1 MSKKS
6 KINKS
11 NRFIEIFKQILD
23 RTEYIDIIKWDE
35 QGIKIQIIDKSL
47 LQENV
52 LPRFFK
58 HSNYSS
64 FLRQLNIYG
73 FISCRDQ
80 NGILTY
86 QHPYF
91 TQSNMIQKLIQKKKQ
106 IIVDKQQIGTFIIE
120 QEELKSTMTSL
131 KQEQLNIQQ
140 QLVKSIQQQL
150 RFQHHFKLI
159 IEKLLEIKAIQER
172 RGVFFIESIRMIVR
186 AMKPEAQTSFQYL
199 IKCVYPN
206 EEDLWMSETLSIKE
220 DEIEIP
226 YPTSPA
232 TFGKAVVEDI
242 GNYLNHKQE
251 QFNLETLE
259 PVWFFG
265 QQEADFSFFGF
276 DL

>member
-1 MSKKS
+1 MYYQS
-6 KINKS
+6 
-11 NRFIEIFKQILD
+11 QIQCS
-23 RTEYIDIIKWDE
+23 EYIDIIKWDE
-35 QGIKIQIIDKSL
+35 EGIKIKIIDKSL

-58 HSNYSS
+58 HGNYSS
-64 FLRQLNIYG
+64 FLRQLNMYG
-73 FISCRDQ
+73 FTSCKDQ

-86 QHPYF
+86 EHPYF
-91 TQSNMIQKLIQKKKQ
+91 TQNKVIQKFIQKKKQ
-106 IIVDKQQIGTFIIE
+106 VHVEKQQIGTFLIE
-120 QEELKSTMTSL
+120 QEELKNTMTSL
-131 KQEQLNIQQ
+131 KQEQVIIQK
-140 QLVKSIQQQL
+140 QLVDFIQQQL
-150 RFQHHFKLI
+150 RFQRHFKLI

-186 AMKPEAQTSFQYL
+186 AMKPEAQASFQYL
-199 IKCVYPN
+199 IKCVFPK

-220 DEIEIP
+220 DEVEAP

-232 TFGKAVVEDI
+232 PFGKAVVEDI
-242 GNYLNHKQE
+242 GNYLNHKQD

-265 QQEADFSFFGF
+265 QQESDFNFFGF